1 MTKNR
6 PDLFELATPTRSA
19 RRRIVF
25 GAALGAGSAA
35 IRTNAFAQGSV
46 PRASAPV
53 PAPSAPEGDWRSK
66 EAADAE
72 RKRLEKIRIEDE
84 RLAKLPRDQRVLRP
98 KSIEID
104 GKKYVELDMYGTR
117 FRIPREYVGQLP
129 PDGKF
134 VDGHFWWPQK
144 IAVKDPEAAKY
155 YPPFPTEYHPA
166 HPEFGKEIE
175 KRNSYIVQ
183 YRIAADA
190 RRIEGVLLE
199 RSRTAQRNVTQQI
212 ANSEIK
218 NSRQI
223 GADAIEFI
231 GQANLRLIRQMARDV
246 RSPDEDELV
255 LRERGGGRTDDQN
268 TTFSTGFVFKGVS
281 AAYIVSRRLVPEWKE
296 IHAEVLRLLNV
307 WTKE

>member
-129 PDGKF
+129 PDGF
-134 VDGHFWWPQK
+134 V
-144 IAVKDPEAAKY
+144 IC
-155 YPPFPTEYHPA
+155 
-166 HPEFGKEIE
+166 
-175 KRNSYIVQ
+175 
-183 YRIAADA
+183 
-190 RRIEGVLLE
+190 
-199 RSRTAQRNVTQQI
+199 
-212 ANSEIK
+212 
-218 NSRQI
+218 
-223 GADAIEFI
+223 AI
-231 GQANLRLIRQMARDV
+231 
-246 RSPDEDELV
+246 S
-255 LRERGGGRTDDQN
+255 
-268 TTFSTGFVFKGVS
+268 K
-281 AAYIVSRRLVPEWKE
+281 K
-296 IHAEVLRLLNV
+296 
-307 WTKE
+307 